1 MEWQRG
7 PVIGRGSSATV
18 YLATDV
24 TGHSF
29 AVKSTGLLTSASLQ
43 KEQHILSQLS
53 SPNIIS
59 YMGYDHEHVKNVPMF
74 NLFMEYAP
82 YGSISDIIKKHGGS
96 LEESLIQSY
105 INQILIGLNHVHLNN
120 IVHCDIKCDNI
131 LVCENGV
138 KIGDFGCA
146 KWVENRGKNRGSSV
160 SSVFS
165 GTPAFMAPEVARGEE
180 QGFEA
185 DVWAVGCVLI
195 QMATGFNPWVDMGD
209 PVSVLYKIGFSG
221 DIPEFPKWLSPECK
235 DFLDK
240 CLKRDVKER
249 WSVNELLRHP
259 FVDNLSSGS
268 KKVEECMKCSPTSV
282 LDQDFWGCLEV
293 SQTSPALTQN
303 ADVSDKSPVE
313 RIRGLVKDSPLC
325 LPNWDEEE
333 DWITVRSN
341 DNEES
346 LVICSSLDCDTDLTC
361 IGSTS
366 SESRLFSD
374 FYVDRTMALNSL
386 LLEDLVVNASNQC
399 VKAEFRSTFLDLEK
413 IFDDN
418 YLLLGLSYVSMVF
431 VLIGIC
437 LLFMNPYLSIS
448 SQI

>member
-18 YLATDV
+18 YLATAV
-24 TGHSF
+24 TGHLY
-29 AVKSTGLLTSASLQ
+29 AVKSTSLSTSASLQ
-43 KEQHILSQLS
+43 KEQQIISQLS

-59 YMGYDHEHVKNVPMF
+59 YMGYDHGHVKNIPMF

-82 YGSISDIIKKHGGS
+82 YGSISDMIKKHGGS
-96 LEESLIQSY
+96 LDESLIQSY
-105 INQILIGLNHVHLNN
+105 IHQILIGLNHVHLNN

-146 KWVENRGKNRGSSV
+146 KRVEKRGKNRGSSV
-160 SSVFS
+160 SSIFS
-165 GTPAFMAPEVARGEE
+165 GTPVFMAPEVARGEE

-195 QMATGFNPWVDMGD
+195 EMATGFNPWVDMDD
-209 PVSVLYKIGFSG
+209 PVSVLYRIGFSG
-221 DIPEFPKWLSPECK
+221 DIPEFPKWLSPECR

-240 CLKRDVKER
+240 CMKRDGKER

-268 KKVEECMKCSPTSV
+268 TKVEESMKCSPTSV
-282 LDQDFWGCLEV
+282 LDQDIWGCLEV
-293 SQTSPALTQN
+293 SETSPALTQN
-303 ADVSDKSPVE
+303 VDFSDKSPVE
-313 RIRGLVKDSPLC
+313 RITGLVKDSPLC
-325 LPNWDEEE
+325 LPNWGDEEE

-341 DNEES
+341 ENEET
-346 LVICSSLDCDTDLTC
+346 LMICSGLGQETELTR

-366 SESRLFSD
+366 IEWPLFSD
-374 FYVDRTMALNSL
+374 FHVDRTLGLNSL
-386 LLEDLVVNASNQC
+386 LLEDHVVFASNQC
-399 VKAEFRSTFLDLEK
+399 VTVELRSRFLDFEK

-418 YLLLGLSYVSMVF
+418 YLLLVF
-431 VLIGIC
+431 VLMTMYM
-437 LLFMNPYLSIS
+437 LFMNPYFFFF
-448 SQI
+448 SQL